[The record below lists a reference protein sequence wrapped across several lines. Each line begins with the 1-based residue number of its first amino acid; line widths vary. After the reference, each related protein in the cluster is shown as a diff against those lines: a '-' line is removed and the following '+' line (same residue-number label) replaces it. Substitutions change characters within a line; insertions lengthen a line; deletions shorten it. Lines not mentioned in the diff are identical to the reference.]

1 MLLIIQTELLALGWL
16 GMDIKDDNY
25 DDITEP
31 KKKTSFST
39 DYSYGSW
46 WELEINLNILVY
58 LESNIHWLIFP
69 HNPWSWNLWLKKILF
84 KNS

>member
-31 KKKTSFST
+31 KKKPLLALITAMEV
-39 DYSYGSW
+39 DESW
-46 WELEINLNILVY
+46 K
-58 LESNIHWLIFP
+58 LI
-69 HNPWSWNLWLKKILF
+69 
-84 KNS
+84 